1 MRGEMTSTQMLT
13 SADRGP
19 NFLYFNTQYHD
30 ANTNRG
36 FLFGN
41 ATGRDAKSYQGWSTY
56 HFSATNNL
64 VVSFRE
70 LKISNVFL
78 PGGGSQ
84 TDASVRFEWQPRP
97 NMLIKTFVQRER
109 WLIPALSP
117 TPQKNITGQIQVT
130 YTPHWRIFKQ

>member
-1 MRGEMTSTQMLT
+1 
-13 SADRGP
+13 
-19 NFLYFNTQYHD
+19 
-30 ANTNRG
+30 
-36 FLFGN
+36 
-41 ATGRDAKSYQGWSTY
+41 
-56 HFSATNNL
+56 
-64 VVSFRE
+64 
-70 LKISNVFL
+70 VFL

-117 TPQKNITGQIQVT
+117 TPQRNITGQIQVT